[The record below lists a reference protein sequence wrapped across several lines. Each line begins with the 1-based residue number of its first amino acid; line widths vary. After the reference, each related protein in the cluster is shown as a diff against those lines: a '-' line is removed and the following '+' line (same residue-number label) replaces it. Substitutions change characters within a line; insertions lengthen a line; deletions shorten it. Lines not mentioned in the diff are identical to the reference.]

1 MNAALQ
7 LLALSVTAYGLT
19 DDAALICKENGI
31 STGRAVEQ
39 DFVELVNVRLIRNSF
54 LNICDV
60 GVACKE
66 HCETN
71 HPKSMFMEYMEVCSR
86 DCLRDL

>member
-1 MNAALQ
+1 MNAVLH
-7 LLALSVTAYGLT
+7 LLVILVTVYGLT
-19 DDAALICKENGI
+19 DDAARICKKNGN
-31 STGRAVEQ
+31 STGRAAER
-39 DFVELVNVRLIRNSF
+39 DYLELVNEIIIRDSF

-71 HPKSMFMEYMEVCSR
+71 HPKSMFMEYMEVCLR
-86 DCLRDL
+86 DCLRDI

>member
-19 DDAALICKENGI
+19 DDAALICKKNGI
-31 STGRAVEQ
+31 STGRAVERHI
-39 DFVELVNVRLIRNSF
+39 VELVNGRLIRDSF
-54 LNICDV
+54 LNIFDA
-60 GVACKE
+60 GIACKE

-71 HPKSMFMEYMEVCSR
+71 HPKSMFMEYMEVCLR
-86 DCLRDL
+86 DCLRDI